1 MGTTFGGGFL
11 REDIHG
17 VPKNDS
23 GQNPD
28 EFRRI
33 YEEGGRGKEEIFKDK
48 VDFLLVMYER
58 ERQGCAKDNADELDQ
73 TYKSFVAFQSF
84 NNRWNGISKWILIAI
99 RALILKQCH
108 SREKEVNFLY
118 WGFVF

>member
-28 EFRRI
+28 ESRRI

-58 ERQGCAKDNADELDQ
+58 RDKDVRRIMLMN
-73 TYKSFVAFQSF
+73 
-84 NNRWNGISKWILIAI
+84 WIKHIKVL
-99 RALILKQCH
+99 
-108 SREKEVNFLY
+108 
-118 WGFVF
+118 